1 MERRRIGRVRA
12 FVIPKSSLVQVRVQ
26 APMQTQGPAGGGA
39 WQDILRFAES
49 MGDAELL
56 SEVRQRAL

>member
-1 MERRRIGRVRA
+1 MMSMTMAQPTMMV
-12 FVIPKSSLVQVRVQ
+12 PTPM
-26 APMQTQGPAGGGA
+26 PMQTQGPAGGGA

-56 SEVRQRAL
+56 SEVRQRAM